1 MIDLDLLCFVLLCF
15 FRVLGKTSGKR
26 FHDITHIFTKS
37 APSVWSEY
45 ELVYLMTGF
54 IFERN

>member
-26 FHDITHIFTKS
+26 FMISLTFTKS

>member
-15 FRVLGKTSGKR
+15 FRVLGKSSGKR
-26 FHDITHIFTKS
+26 FMTSLTLTKS